1 MNFTNGSSSY
11 LNFIFNEMFSL
22 QFSTILRTCNIS
34 EMKID
39 AIRELLEH
47 TKCFV
52 GVSRIEMVKVT
63 KGTEWGS

>member
-1 MNFTNGSSSY
+1 
-11 LNFIFNEMFSL
+11 MFSL
-22 QFSTILRTCNIS
+22 QFSTILRTCNVS

-39 AIRELLEH
+39 AIRELLEY